1 LNHNQLDSYIAGLGL
16 SDVKRSITSQGN
28 FYCLSMHGSQ
38 VENIWRIL
46 RERVDE
52 TLRWPVV
59 IGETNDALELIDHA
73 TKTTPEDTAAT
84 IEKGLKLDILQW
96 MEDTKA
102 QNALYEAPPSES
114 NEQSQASNAGHPFSD
129 FFNSVT
135 RVFGKPSSG
144 HPKPVQPPRT
154 SFQKYSFAAP
164 TDLLSKTFLPEVNI
178 ALPPTALPWEIPA
191 YLKYGDWNGCPAP
204 EIHVALFK
212 RWHELH
218 GAEVFAMVRD
228 VVELHIRKPPISPSD
243 AMSIAQEQYLFCPDI
258 VLQGTDTIEGLS
270 KEIINTDGWFF
281 WWD

>member
-1 LNHNQLDSYIAGLGL
+1 MNHNQLDSYIATLGLG
-16 SDVKRSITSQGN
+16 DVKRSITSQGK

-38 VENIWRIL
+38 VENVWRIL

-59 IGETNDALELIDHA
+59 IGETNDALELIDYA
-73 TKTTPEDTAAT
+73 SKTSEEETAWT
-84 IEKGLKLDILQW
+84 IEQGLKLDVSKWL
-96 MEDTKA
+96 EEAKA
-102 QNALYEAPPSES
+102 QQALYTAPSAASAEASRVA
-114 NEQSQASNAGHPFSD
+114 NEASPFSD

-154 SFQKYSFAAP
+154 TFQKYSFATP
-164 TDLLSKTFLPEVNI
+164 TDMLSKAFLPEVNI

-191 YLKYGDWNGCPAP
+191 YLKYGDWNGCPAQ

-228 VVELHIRKPPISPSD
+228 VVELHVRRPPTTP
-243 AMSIAQEQYLFCPDI
+243 AEAVAVAQEQYLYCPDI

-270 KEIINTDGWFF
+270 NEIINTDGWFF